1 MPGRSHCNTSDNHHS
16 LSAMTLITMHSRIH
30 FASNILEE
38 ALRAE
43 IDDRRPM
50 APVLI
55 YPDALEE
62 SEFLSRVE
70 EGLMSCK
77 RVHRCI
83 IAPEQTKYE
92 TAELVVAYANQHPVD
107 LIIAI
112 GSAEAVIHGR
122 KCRHAIGLS
131 RYAATTWPERGVLQY
146 QELGPEFF
154 IIPGITGLPDPCL
167 DTTGKRRLK
176 STPPTVIICD
186 PTVIE
191 KAQEAELAR
200 TIVQTIGR
208 CMTVLTADTFNPLAD
223 GLAIDALTRIQSG
236 KDRRNPRDLMA
247 AMLNGAIA
255 QQKGPGL
262 VEAFG
267 YSFVK
272 ATGRPVDS
280 ALLHRVL
287 LARMLASEKSSN
299 HEVIGR
305 VLGLPKEIQLS
316 DFIDNFW
323 QGFKLPDNLRDIG
336 MAWEEVSDT
345 LALMERRFG
354 APQIGSSSE
363 VRQML
368 ADAY

>member
-1 MPGRSHCNTSDNHHS
+1 
-16 LSAMTLITMHSRIH
+16 MTLITMHSRIH

-43 IDDRRPM
+43 IDDRRPV

-55 YPDALEE
+55 YPDALAG

-70 EGLMSCK
+70 EGLMSCTN
-77 RVHRCI
+77 VYHCM

-92 TAELVVAYANQHPVD
+92 TAELVTTYADSNPVD
-107 LIIAI
+107 LIIAM
-112 GSAEAVIHGR
+112 GSSEAVIHGR
-122 KCRHAIGLS
+122 KCRHTIGMS
-131 RYAATTWPERGVLQY
+131 RYAETRWPDRGVLQY

-167 DTTGKRRLK
+167 DTTGKRRMK
-176 STPPTVIICD
+176 GTPPTVIICD

-191 KAQEAELAR
+191 RAQEAELAR
-200 TIVQTIGR
+200 TIAQTVGR
-208 CMTVLTADTFNPLAD
+208 CMGVLTADTFNPLAD
-223 GLAIDALTRIQSG
+223 GLAIDALTRIYSG
-236 KDRRNPRDLMA
+236 TDSRNPRDLMA

-255 QQKGPGL
+255 QQKGPGF

-272 ATGRPVDS
+272 ATGRTVDS

-287 LARMLASEKSSN
+287 LARMLASDKSSN

-305 VLGLPKEIQLS
+305 VLGLPKGMQIS
-316 DFIDNFW
+316 DFIDKFW
-323 QGFKLPDNLRDIG
+323 QEFTLPSNLRDIG
-336 MAWEEVSDT
+336 MEWDEVSET
-345 LALMERRFG
+345 LLFMEPRFG
-354 APQIGSSSE
+354 APQIGSPSE